1 MAEFKIIP
9 NYKRITR
16 DPYFF
21 TGIIDEDGD
30 IDIVNLKDVVPGY
43 YLTDIKLDKNEDVLV
58 IPDNVTA
65 ITTTISG
72 HFKRIVFPKNLKSL
86 KIEKLIP
93 PISYCSM
100 DTNPLTCEIYDFRK
114 CYEDFRKIFNEDAF
128 YKTLP
133 WSENFQF
140 CIVLFSDIYV
150 FFLNNGFTPIAQ
162 TFYPFKDNT
171 FYTEDNEVFPFSPK
185 FEKEISDLFFSRL
198 DIDIIIEIIKHCSKP
213 RELTLYLIEFFRSTD
228 KHEHQI
234 ELMNLLKKLPGEIRP
249 WIMRRL

>member
-1 MAEFKIIP
+1 MAEFKIIS
-9 NYKRITR
+9 NYERITGE
-16 DPYFF
+16 PYFF
-21 TGIIDEDGD
+21 TKIIDEDGGVG
-30 IDIVNLKDVVPGY
+30 IGTLKDVVPGY

-86 KIEKLIP
+86 EIEKLIS

-100 DTNPLTCEIYDFRK
+100 DKNPLTCEIYDFRK
-114 CYEDFRKIFNEDAF
+114 CYEDFSKIFNEDVF
-128 YKTLP
+128 YKTSP
-133 WSENFQF
+133 WSKNFQF
-140 CIVLFSDIYV
+140 CIVLFSNIHV
-150 FFLNNGFTPIAQ
+150 FFLNNGFVPIVWV
-162 TFYPFKDNT
+162 FYPFKDST

-185 FEKEISDLFFSRL
+185 FEKEASDLFFSRL
-198 DIDIIIEIIKHCSKP
+198 DIDIIIGIIKHCSKP

-249 WIMRRL
+249 